1 VAISAYTPEDE
12 GLRNIRK
19 PSSLLDLS
27 VQERFIEVAETATAT
42 RLEGTDGTAAV
53 LLVAIKTKK
62 ACSIRAKK

>member
-42 RLEGTDGTAAV
+42 RLEGVAGMLMV
-53 LLVAIKTKK
+53 LA
-62 ACSIRAKK
+62 